1 VIEAL
6 LGAVLEAAR
15 DDWVTQ
21 PSRSAYVSVIRQ
33 AADIPDQ
40 WQRFADCVSDRE
52 SGGSYTARNPSSSA
66 QGRWQF
72 LDTSWRVNGGLHH
85 MVVKRLRAH
94 GLPDQAAVQLRRHL
108 RDTPIAEWPGPY
120 QDTGFVAVV
129 LSGGQHHWNGPG
141 CTGLAPR

>member
-6 LGAVLEAAR
+6 LGAVFEAAR

-40 WQRFADCVSDRE
+40 WQRFAECVSDRE

-94 GLPDQAAVQLRRHL
+94 GLPDRAAVQLRKHL

-120 QDTGFVAVV
+120 QDAGFVAVI

>member
-1 VIEAL
+1 MIETL
-6 LGAVLEAAR
+6 LGAALEAAR
-15 DDWVTQ
+15 DHWVTQ

-33 AADIPDQ
+33 GAAIPPA
-40 WQRFADCVSDRE
+40 WQPFADCVSDRE

-85 MVVKRLRAH
+85 MIVKRLRAH

-108 RDTPIAEWPGPY
+108 RDTPIAEWPGPF
-120 QDTGFVAVV
+120 QDTGFVAVI
-129 LSGGQHHWNGPG
+129 LSGGAHHWNGPG
-141 CTGLAPR
+141 CNRLRP